1 MISLSDIE
9 AASRRIGPYIIRT
22 PLLRQPALDPLLGC
36 EVYLKHEGLQITGS
50 FKIRGATNKILTLTP
65 DELQRGVV
73 CASSGNHAMGVACAA
88 QRLGVKAVI
97 VMPENANPTKL
108 KGARSYGAT
117 VLQTGSLSTQREDE
131 MRKLAEEEGMIEI
144 HPYGDPLVVAGQGT
158 IGLEIMEDLPDL
170 EAVVV
175 PIGGGGLI
183 SGIATAIKSN
193 RPDTRIIGVEP
204 AGCPRYS
211 MSRKEK
217 CCVRL
222 DSVQT
227 IADGTMTDRAH
238 PANFEMIEALVDD
251 LVVADDDWIKRAM
264 KRVVAD
270 AKIVAEPSSVMGIA
284 SGLAGKVEGIA
295 GKKVC
300 FILSGGNNDLTQLA
314 EIIKA
319 D

>member
-1 MISLSDIE
+1 MIELIDIRN
-9 AASRRIGPYIIRT
+9 AKKRIETHIIRT
-22 PLLRQPALDPLLGC
+22 PLLRQPALDQLLNC
-36 EVYLKHEGLQITGS
+36 EVYLKHEGLQVTGS

-65 DELQRGVV
+65 DELKRGVV

-88 QRLGVKAVI
+88 QRIGVKAVI
-97 VMPENANPTKL
+97 IMPENANPVKL
-108 KGARSYGAT
+108 EGARSYGAT
-117 VLQTGSLSTQREDE
+117 VIQVGSLSSQREDE
-131 MRKLAEEEGMIEI
+131 MRRLAEEEGMIEV
-144 HPYGDPLVVAGQGT
+144 HPYGDPFVAAGQGT

-170 EAVVV
+170 EAVVA

-193 RPDTRIIGVEP
+193 NPAVRIIGVEP

-211 MSRKEK
+211 ASRREK
-217 CCVRL
+217 NCVRL

-227 IADGTMTDRAH
+227 IADGTMTNQAH
-238 PANFEMIEALVDD
+238 PENFKMIETLVDD
-251 LVVADDDWIKRAM
+251 LVTADDDWIKRAM
-264 KRVVAD
+264 KCVVAQ

-284 SGLAGKVEGIA
+284 SALAGKLNVVA

-300 FILSGGNNDLTQLA
+300 FVLSGGNNNLAQLA